1 MVLVKERKAVNTVK
15 TQVKPAPKIQTA
27 TMSGEVMAFC
37 PTCKA
42 FQTLWF
48 TDGKL
53 TPTRKFHQYD
63 GVVVH
68 ECGSK
73 EPCRLYRIF

>member
-1 MVLVKERKAVNTVK
+1 MVLVKERKPATVR
-15 TQVKPAPKIQTA
+15 TAVKPEVKAKPVV
-27 TMSGEVMAFC
+27 MSGEVMAFC

-48 TDGKL
+48 SEGEL
-53 TPTRKFHQYD
+53 TPTRRFHQFD
-63 GVVVH
+63 GLVYH

-73 EPCRLYRIF
+73 DPCRIYRIF